1 MLLKSR
7 SRRLILTA
15 KTDSSSTGRIPLG
28 QLPADLA
35 AIADDE
41 NRAIHVVDLLLSRA
55 IQHRASDI
63 HLEAKRSD
71 LLVKYRID
79 GALLVAAQ
87 IESALTNLVL
97 TRLKVLA
104 RLVIYQK
111 GAPQDGRIEYRLG
124 DRIHQLRVAFMPTLH
139 GEKAVIRLA
148 EVLDRPLTLDE
159 LGMSSDLLCR
169 IRRLIASRQG
179 VILLT
184 GPSSS
189 GKTTTMYAMLLAV
202 YQAGGETVNIATLE
216 DPVEMDLGCISQT
229 PIPSGGE
236 MTYADGLKSLLRQD
250 PDVLMIGEVRDLET
264 ARIVVQAGLTGHL
277 VITTIHSGRASS
289 VYTRLLNMGIE
300 PFLVASSVQGTI
312 AQRLVRRL
320 CEQCKQARPVDIEM
334 RRRLGLDLDAPIFE
348 PVGCAVCE
356 GTGYRGRTGVFEILE
371 SNEDLQELVLR
382 RSPARELA
390 ERARLLTPGDLR
402 RDAMRKVEAGVT
414 SLAEAYRA
422 CGGEFETDLKEP
434 ET

>member
-1 MLLKSR
+1 M
-7 SRRLILTA
+7 TA
-15 KTDSSSTGRIPLG
+15 QTDLAAAEKIPLAE
-28 QLPADLA
+28 LPARLA

-41 NRAIHVVDLLLSRA
+41 NRAIHIVDLLLRQA
-55 IQHRASDI
+55 IAHRASDV
-63 HLEAKRSD
+63 HLESKRSG
-71 LLVKYRID
+71 LLAKYRID
-79 GALLVAAQ
+79 GTLLVVAQ
-87 IESALTNLVL
+87 IEPASAGLVL

-111 GAPQDGRIEYRLG
+111 ASPQDGRLEYRLG
-124 DRIHQLRVAFMPTLH
+124 ERTHQFRVAFMPTLH

-148 EVLDRPLTLDE
+148 EVLDRPLALDE
-159 LGMSSDLLCR
+159 LGMSPDALR
-169 IRRLIASRQG
+169 RVRRLIASRQG

-189 GKTTTMYAMLLAV
+189 GKTTTMYAMLLAI
-202 YQAGGETVNIATLE
+202 YRAGGETINIATLE

-229 PIPSGGE
+229 PIPTGGE

-264 ARIVVQAGLTGHL
+264 ARIAVQAGLTGHL

-320 CEQCKQARPVDIEM
+320 CESCKQSRPVEIET
-334 RRRLGLDLDAPIFE
+334 RRRLGLDPDAPIFE
-348 PVGCAVCE
+348 PAGCAACE
-356 GTGYRGRTGVFEILE
+356 GTGYRGRTGVFEILQ
-371 SNEDLQELVLR
+371 SNDELQELVMR
-382 RSPARELA
+382 RSAAREMS
-390 ERARLLTPGDLR
+390 EQARRLMPGDLR
-402 RDAMRKVEAGVT
+402 SDALRKVEAGAT
-414 SLAEAYRA
+414 SLAEVFRV
-422 CGGEFETDLKEP
+422 CGGEFESDP
-434 ET
+434 ACNRS

>member
-1 MLLKSR
+1 MLKKSDT
-7 SRRLILTA
+7 TA
-15 KTDSSSTGRIPLG
+15 TGERIPLS
-28 QLPADLA
+28 QLPAALA

-41 NRAIHVVDLLLSRA
+41 NRAVRVVDLLLTQA
-55 IQHRASDI
+55 ILHRASDV
-63 HLEAKRSD
+63 HLEAKRSG
-71 LLVKYRID
+71 LVVKYRID
-79 GALLVAAQ
+79 GTLLVVAQ
-87 IESALTNLVL
+87 IEPALTSLVL
-97 TRLKVLA
+97 TRLKVLS

-111 GAPQDGRIEYRLG
+111 NAPQDGRIEYRLG
-124 DRIHQLRVAFMPTLH
+124 DHTHQFRVAFMPTLH

-148 EVLDRPLTLDE
+148 EVLDRPLALVE
-159 LGMSSDLLCR
+159 LGMSPDMLR
-169 IRRLIASRQG
+169 RVRRLIASRQG

-189 GKTTTMYAMLLAV
+189 GKTTTMYAMLLAI
-202 YQAGGETVNIATLE
+202 YQEAGEAINIATLE

-236 MTYADGLKSLLRQD
+236 MSYADGLKSLLRQD

-277 VITTIHSGRASS
+277 VITTIHSGRAWS

-320 CEQCKQARPVDIEM
+320 CNECKQARPVDAQT

-348 PVGCAVCE
+348 PPAHPIVCAACE
-356 GTGYRGRTGVFEILE
+356 GTGYRGRTGVFELLE
-371 SNEDLQELVLR
+371 SNEDLQELVL
-382 RSPARELA
+382 SKSSARELA
-390 ERARLLTPGDLR
+390 ERARLLMPGDLHS
-402 RDAMRKVEAGVT
+402 DAMRKVEAGIT
-414 SLAEAYRA
+414 SPAEVFRA
-422 CGGEFETDLKEP
+422 TGGSIEP
-434 ET
+434 EPQEAHE